1 MPVRSGRA
9 NTEERSYKR
18 MEISDLPDEL
28 DNCRSPAKAE
38 LEDINRTSCRQPMS
52 GFTTSRLQSSR
63 RAVTTGRRAA
73 RMAGSMPPTSPM
85 SSE

>member
-38 LEDINRTSCRQPMS
+38 LEDINRTSGSQPLS
-52 GFTTSRLQSSR
+52 GFTTFVRVPGGQSR
-63 RAVTTGRRAA
+63 RADGPRGWRAA
-73 RMAGSMPPTSPM
+73 CPPPAP
-85 SSE
+85 